1 MTHLLDPQPCQSQS
15 QASGSKTRQQQTGNR
30 GEALVADHLTAQ
42 GWQIL
47 ARQWRCRWGELD
59 LVAQKGST
67 LAFVEVKTRSLN
79 ARSADWDPI
88 GLEAVGAAKQN
99 RMIRA
104 AALFLSQN
112 PQLERLNGRFD
123 VALVQSVQ
131 QQSSGLKPDRDP
143 GQWKLYRYIP
153 AAFEPGDWDPLN

>member
-1 MTHLLDPQPCQSQS
+1 MAHLLDPQPCQPDSEP
-15 QASGSKTRQQQTGNR
+15 SGSKTRQQQTGNR
-30 GEALVADHLTAQ
+30 GEELVADHLAAQ

-79 ARSADWDPI
+79 ARWGDWDPI
-88 GLEAVGAAKQN
+88 GLEAVGSAKQK
-99 RMIRA
+99 RLIRA
-104 AALFLSQN
+104 ATLFLSQN
-112 PQLERLNGRFD
+112 PQLEHLNGRFD

-131 QQSSGLKPDRDP
+131 RQSSGLKPDSHP
-143 GQWKLYRYIP
+143 EQWRLYRYIP
-153 AAFEPGDWDPLN
+153 AAFEPGH